1 MRKILVDEFLLKMKP
16 NQLDLWRLKHS
27 KTANESLREWVVEYV
42 GEAIHGA
49 LR

>member
-1 MRKILVDEFLLKMKP
+1 MRKILVDEFLLRMKP
-16 NQLDLWRLKHS
+16 SELDLWRLKYR
-27 KTANESLREWVVEYV
+27 KTANESLREWVLEYV